1 MTTFRVYEDSL
12 IMIEEVRE
20 YRVEIAKDDPEQA
33 TQLRRAAKSVAYN
46 IAEACGARGRNQQAK
61 YAIALSEARETLM
74 NLEVAVADGIIEKID
89 EKVRCRL
96 NRIIGSLVKLT
107 RASRQQ

>member
-1 MTTFRVYEDSL
+1 MTTFRVYDDSL

-74 NLEVAVADGIIEKID
+74 NLEVAVADGIIEGID
-89 EKVRCRL
+89 EGRRNRL
-96 NRIIGSLVKLT
+96 NRIIGSLVKLS

>member
-33 TQLRRAAKSVAYN
+33 SQLRRAAKSVASN
-46 IAEACGARGRNQQAK
+46 IVEGRGARGRNQQAK
-61 YAIALSEARETLM
+61 YAIALSEARETLT
-74 NLEVAVADGIIEKID
+74 NLEVAVADGIIEGID
-89 EKVRCRL
+89 EVLRNRL
-96 NRIIGSLVKLT
+96 NCIIGSLVKLS

>member
-1 MTTFRVYEDSL
+1 VTTFRVYEDSL
-12 IMIEEVRE
+12 IMFEEVRE

-46 IAEACGARGRNQQAK
+46 IAEGRGARGRNQQAK
-61 YAIALSEARETLM
+61 YAIALSEARATLT
-74 NLEVAVADGIIEKID
+74 NLEVAVADGIIEGID
-89 EKVRCRL
+89 EVLRNRL
-96 NRIIGSLVKLT
+96 NRIIGSLVKLS